1 MRIQEA
7 MFQGRDLE
15 LVKLANMVLYEIIK
29 AISNQYNVD

>member
-7 MFQGRDLE
+7 MFQGRD

-29 AISNQYNVD
+29 AISN